1 MSGDDQHS
9 WSDEC
14 RAAKLAAMHRVEAA
28 FTPDDL
34 AEIAH
39 RTLVMVADDDEVR
52 PEHATA
58 MYRSLPNSELAVVPG
73 TSRDSSSRSPTCAT
87 S

>member
-9 WSDEC
+9 WSDER
-14 RAAKLAAMHRVEAA
+14 RAAKLAAMHRVEAS

-52 PEHATA
+52 PEHAIA
-58 MYRSLPNSELAVVPG
+58 MYRSLPTANSPW
-73 TSRDSSSRSPTCAT
+73 SPAPRRTPR
-87 S
+87 